1 MSLNWDDIRYRGDAA
16 DVEELYQSYR
26 VGDYLDTFEENR
38 RRHDQGVRERLIK
51 HGIRLTERLSPRIFR
66 IFGEVC
72 AALEIESR
80 AEVFCLPDPQM
91 NAFAVLDV
99 REEATHS
106 LIGVTAGALEGLED
120 TELKF
125 VLGHEMGHFLC
136 GHNRLNALL
145 TMDEDNPSA
154 TVLPPF
160 GESLFLR
167 WRKKAE
173 VSADRVGLLAC
184 RDFHAASRALLKVT
198 FGLSEKNLNL
208 EVDDLVGQID
218 EISGS
223 PEMIEEAFA
232 SHPLLPIRLKA
243 LELFSRS
250 DRARRN
256 GCETSGAA
264 IDDDQLE
271 QGVDELIRMTRR
283 HPTRPLHVAMMRMLA
298 LGGALVLGADRDVN
312 DEEVK
317 ILVQMLHDV
326 FTDEPENEIITD
338 RDEIER
344 QLPEAARIVAQEGD
358 PRQKGFVLSALTRI
372 AVADGALID
381 SESEQ
386 ILRVA
391 GMIGVPEKEAYATV
405 VASVQQGGFQTD
417 AKLNRIAGR
426 FRRSFLRGEGGVQP

>member
-1 MSLNWDDIRYRGDAA
+1 MALNWEDICYRGDAA
-16 DVEELYQSYR
+16 DVKELYDSYR

-38 RRHDQGVRERLIK
+38 RRHDRGIRERMLK

-72 AALEIESR
+72 EGLQIESQ
-80 AEVFCLPDPQM
+80 AEVFCLPDHEM

-99 REEATHS
+99 REDKTHS

-125 VLGHEMGHFLC
+125 VLGHELGHFLF
-136 GHNRLNALL
+136 GHNRLNGLL
-145 TMDEDNPSA
+145 SMDDDNPSA

-173 VSADRVGLLAC
+173 VSADRAGLLAC
-184 RDFHAASRALLKVT
+184 RDFHAASRSLLKVT

-208 EVDDLVGQID
+208 EVDDLVAQID
-218 EISGS
+218 EIGGS
-223 PEMIEEAFA
+223 AELIEEAFA

-250 DRARRN
+250 ERAVRN
-256 GCETSGAA
+256 GCSISGDDLSDDDLEQS
-264 IDDDQLE
+264 IDD
-271 QGVDELIRMTRR
+271 LIRLTRR
-283 HPTRPLHVAMMRMLA
+283 HPTTPLHTAMMRMLA

-326 FTDEPENEIITD
+326 FTDEPENEIVTD
-338 RDEIER
+338 RAEIDK
-344 QLPEAARIVAQEGD
+344 QLPEAAKVVDAEGGPQE
-358 PRQKGFVLSALTRI
+358 KGFVLSALTRI
-372 AVADGALID
+372 AVADGALMD
-381 SESEQ
+381 SESEE
-386 ILRVA
+386 ILRIA
-391 GMIGVPEKEAYATV
+391 QLIDVPEKEAYSLM
-405 VASVQQGGFQTD
+405 VASVQQSGFQTD
-417 AKLNRIAGR
+417 TKLNRIAGR
-426 FRRSFLRGEGGVQP
+426 FRRSFLRGEGGSVS